1 MENKLPFYPD
11 KVWKHFYRLTQIPRP
26 SGKEEQV
33 RNFIAGFGRNLG
45 LETIV
50 DSAGNVLVRK
60 PATPGMEHLKG
71 VILQSH
77 LDMVPQ
83 KNSGRIHDF
92 ECDPIETVADG
103 EWVRANG
110 TTLGADNGIGVAA
123 ALAVLESDDLVH
135 GPLEALFTANEEAG
149 MSGALGLASGLLKG
163 SILLNLDS
171 EDEGELFIGCA
182 GGVDAKI
189 TFTCAEKPLNGDY
202 SGFTIHVT
210 GLKGGHSG
218 MDINLGRGNANKIMN
233 RLLFNGYRNCGM
245 QLATLKGGSLRN
257 AIARESF
264 AHVAIPSNHADA
276 FAHMLSVA
284 ASEIKNVYRTAD
296 PGLKIEIVPTNTP
309 DKVIDQSV
317 SDRLIK
323 AVHALPDGVM
333 RMSSDMAGLV
343 ETSNNLAVVVSGEG
357 SIVIECLLRSSV
369 ESESEYLQTMIG
381 SICDLAGADYRFDHA
396 YPGWKPNIDSPIL
409 KTMRD
414 VYERKFGKVPQVTA
428 VHAGL
433 ECGILGGTYPGLD
446 MISFGPT
453 ISYPH
458 SPDEKVHI
466 VSVGRFWDFLV
477 ETLGNIP
484 SGQGLGAEG

>member
-11 KVWKHFYRLTQIPRP
+11 KVWKHFYRLTQIPRA
-26 SGKEEQV
+26 SGKEERV
-33 RNFIAGFGRNLG
+33 RHYIAGSGSSLG

-83 KNSGRIHDF
+83 KNSGKVHDF
-92 ECDPIETVADG
+92 EFDPIESVVDG

-123 ALAVLESDDLVH
+123 ALAVLESDDLMH

-149 MSGALGLASGLLKG
+149 MSGAMGLAPGLLKG

-182 GGVDAKI
+182 GGIDAKI
-189 TFTCAEKPLNGDY
+189 TFTCSEEPLNGNY
-202 SGFTIHVT
+202 RGFTIHVT

-233 RLLFNGYRNCGM
+233 RLLYHGSRSFGL
-245 QLATLKGGSLRN
+245 QLASVKGGSLRN

-276 FAHMLSVA
+276 FADMLSVA

-296 PGLKIEIVPTNTP
+296 PELKIEIVPTNTP
-309 DKVIDQSV
+309 DKVIDQSI

-323 AVHALPDGVM
+323 AVHVLPDGVM

-369 ESESEYLQTMIG
+369 ESENEYLQTMIG
-381 SICDLAGADYRFDHA
+381 NICDLAGADYRFEHA

-414 VYERKFGKVPQVTA
+414 LYERKFGKSPHVTA

-433 ECGILGGTYPGLD
+433 ECGILGGTCPGLD

-453 ISYPH
+453 IRYPH

-466 VSVGRFWDFLV
+466 GSVGRFWDFLV
-477 ETLGNIP
+477 ETLRA
-484 SGQGLGAEG
+484 QD

>member
-11 KVWKHFYRLTQIPRP
+11 KLWTHFYRLTQIPRP

-149 MSGALGLASGLLKG
+149 MSGAMGLAPGLLKG
-163 SILLNLDS
+163 TVLLNLDS
-171 EDEGELFIGCA
+171 EEEGELFIGCA

-189 TFTCAEKPLNGDY
+189 TFPFSEKRLSGDY
-202 SGFTIHVT
+202 KGFTIQVT

-233 RLLFNGYRNCGM
+233 RLLYHGSRSFGL
-245 QLATLKGGSLRN
+245 QLASLKGGSLRN

-276 FAHMLSVA
+276 FADMLSVA
-284 ASEIKNVYRTAD
+284 AFKIKNVYRTAD
-296 PGLKIEIVPTNTP
+296 PGLKIEIIPANIP
-309 DKVIDQSV
+309 EKVIEQRISE
-317 SDRLIK
+317 RMLN
-323 AVHALPDGVM
+323 AVYAFPDGVM

-369 ESESEYLQTMIG
+369 EFESENLQTMIG
-381 SICDLAGADYRFDHA
+381 SISDLAGAVSVFDHG
-396 YPGWKPNIDSPIL
+396 YPGWKPNIDSPVL
-409 KTMRD
+409 KTMRE
-414 VYERKFGKVPQVTA
+414 VYERKFGKSPHVTA

-453 ISYPH
+453 IRYPH

-466 VSVGRFWDFLV
+466 GSVGRFWDFLV
-477 ETLGNIP
+477 EMLRT
-484 SGQGLGAEG
+484 EG